1 MPPNTV
7 LLSTMMSDLSAQP
20 GFDDRFLAA
29 LGGQS
34 KTGAA
39 VLSPKLLDALR
50 ATILGQD
57 WNGLDH
63 FPGWKMRD
71 IDPNVDLAGN
81 LAAKPNA
88 ASQRRAKRPI
98 STYVDLGGYALNQPQ
113 LIDLN
118 RPSTLPSFAARD
130 VVIPIGDGVVRG
142 DGPNPQIA
150 STHSES
156 LRLAEVLNRLSLN
169 RLDGASSAIAMLGG
183 NEAHTPEDLLRAL
196 LATGHQVTVAD
207 ARSFAN
213 FGHLHYEGMDVMM
226 PFWVNSQ
233 AWIPGTRRQLLVP
246 VSHVEYE
253 WSVRGPQINADVAF
267 YFGIDGKA
275 EFRTMDQLD
284 QAWAI
289 GRRAHEYRGADAVE
303 VTRLAGLLVLAYAH
317 AHQDHPE
324 LPYGGYYALGVCE
337 DGVAAIEKKMT
348 GATTLFPNTADM
360 ALFQD
365 PRDAEVNALLAA
377 IPKDRSGEP
386 QQIER
391 IFGSL
396 PTTDLT
402 AISIPGLAAD
412 LEAVQAGGRDEASS
426 RERQSR
432 LNSRWLSL
440 VRVSAMCL
448 IVALVLRRRQR
459 SRTSLP

>member
-20 GFDDRFLAA
+20 GFNDKLIAA
-29 LGGQS
+29 LGKQS

-50 ATILGQD
+50 ATILVQD
-57 WNGLDH
+57 WDGLDR
-63 FPGWKMRD
+63 FPGWKMREV
-71 IDPNVDLAGN
+71 DPVLDGAEDVGRQSE
-81 LAAKPNA
+81 A
-88 ASQRRAKRPI
+88 ASATQTKRPI
-98 STYVDLGGYALNQPQ
+98 AAYVDLGSYALIHPQ

-118 RPSTLPSFAARD
+118 QPSTLPALSVQDLTA
-130 VVIPIGDGVVRG
+130 PLGDGVVRG

-150 STHSES
+150 PMHSES
-156 LRLAEVLNRLSLN
+156 LRLAQVLNRLSLN
-169 RLDGASSAIAMLGG
+169 RLDDAAPAIASLGG

-207 ARSFAN
+207 ARYFAN

-246 VSHVEYE
+246 VSHAEVE
-253 WSVRGPQINADVAF
+253 WSIRGPKINADIAF

-284 QAWAI
+284 EAWVM
-289 GRRAHEYRGADAVE
+289 GRHAHEYRGADAVE
-303 VTRLAGLLVLAYAH
+303 VTRLTGLLILTYAH
-317 AHQDHPE
+317 AHQNHPQ
-324 LPYGGYYALGVCE
+324 LPFGGYYALGVCQ

-360 ALFQD
+360 TLFQD
-365 PRDAEVNALLAA
+365 PRDGEINALLAA
-377 IPKDRSGEP
+377 IPKDRFGEP
-386 QQIER
+386 PQLAR
-391 IFGSL
+391 VFGSL
-396 PTTDLT
+396 PTTDLA
-402 AISIPGLAAD
+402 AITIPGLAPD
-412 LEAVQAGGRDEASS
+412 LEAVYSNWRGWTIAQAR
-426 RERQSR
+426 RQQSH
-432 LNSRWLSL
+432 SRWLSL
-440 VRVSAMCL
+440 LRVAALCL
-448 IVALVLRRRQR
+448 IVVLALRRRHR
-459 SRTSLP
+459 SRASPS